1 MQKFDERGRLD
12 PRGILMQKLEGE
24 RFSEGLERGSDDVGQ
39 AAVSFAQGFSSG
51 APLQKDSSL
60 HQNWGLRSRGRGSR
74 KKNKAGD
81 QQARKR
87 GTAARTGGGGPTTG
101 ETAGA
106 AVF

>member
-1 MQKFDERGRLD
+1 MGDAEGARKKKEKKATVTGLSWRLFYMQKFDERGRLD

-74 KKNKAGD
+74 KKK
-81 QQARKR
+81 
-87 GTAARTGGGGPTTG
+87 
-101 ETAGA
+101 
-106 AVF
+106 